1 MLNSSLETTN
11 KLTPTFTIP
20 AFKALPDVHNEHS
33 IIFFLHLHSSL
44 QASSNSGGAH
54 STQSF
59 RFSATV
65 CKKKK
70 NLQQRSQTQRKE
82 KKKKHK
88 NILMTTYNWQFK
100 PQHFTRQAGTELCSE
115 NNRPGPDMSDG
126 VERTKR
132 VRGENNASIHQVQ
145 LHGRDIKLRQRD
157 ELSGSGSGI
166 VSVFLFFLLKFFF
179 YFFFPPSLGRDSP
192 LPITTISDEDM
203 RKIKESKK

>member
-33 IIFFLHLHSSL
+33 IIFFLHLHSSP

-166 VSVFLFFLLKFFF
+166 VSVFLFFLLKFFLISS
-179 YFFFPPSLGRDSP
+179 SLP
-192 LPITTISDEDM
+192 HWEETAHYQ
-203 RKIKESKK
+203 

>member
-1 MLNSSLETTN
+1 MFTTN
-11 KLTPTFTIP
+11 TVSSFFCIFTRRCRHRLAQAVHTP
-20 AFKALPDVHNEHS
+20 HNRS
-33 IIFFLHLHSSL
+33 DSP
-44 QASSNSGGAH
+44 QPYA
-54 STQSF
+54 
-59 RFSATV
+59 
-65 CKKKK
+65 KKKEK
-70 NLQQRSQTQRKE
+70 KKTCSSDRRHKE
-82 KKKKHK
+82 KRRKKKHK

-166 VSVFLFFLLKFFF
+166 VSVFLFFLLKFFLISS
-179 YFFFPPSLGRDSP
+179 SLP
-192 LPITTISDEDM
+192 HWEETAHYQ
-203 RKIKESKK
+203 

>member
-1 MLNSSLETTN
+1 MFTTN
-11 KLTPTFTIP
+11 TVSSFFCIFTRRCRHRLAQAVHTP
-20 AFKALPDVHNEHS
+20 HNRS
-33 IIFFLHLHSSL
+33 DSP
-44 QASSNSGGAH
+44 QPYA
-54 STQSF
+54 
-59 RFSATV
+59 
-65 CKKKK
+65 KKKEK
-70 NLQQRSQTQRKE
+70 KKTCSSDRRHKE
-82 KKKKHK
+82 KRRKKKHK

-179 YFFFPPSLGRDSP
+179 DFFFPPSLGRDSP
-192 LPITTISDEDM
+192 LPITMISDEDM